1 MKCLLIKTT
10 SYRRFLSN
18 RLVGITAKK
27 QDFRIQAFIR
37 NQNTRAVLKHDG
49 LHKKNRVIL

>member
-27 QDFRIQAFIR
+27 TGL
-37 NQNTRAVLKHDG
+37 QNPG
-49 LHKKNRVIL
+49 FHKESKYAGCPET

>member
-27 QDFRIQAFIR
+27 
-37 NQNTRAVLKHDG
+37 
-49 LHKKNRVIL
+49 NRVIL